1 MTLREVFEMVSAYW
15 ANVAKDE
22 AFTRKPIYD
31 AIVDRQS
38 KKSLKF
44 LEGELSPSS
53 FEFAKARIQEI
64 HGKKKGRS

>member
-15 ANVAKDE
+15 AKMAGDE
-22 AFTRKPIYD
+22 AFKSKPIYE
-31 AIVDRQS
+31 AIVNRQS

-53 FEFAKARIQEI
+53 FEYAKARIKEI
-64 HGKKKGRS
+64 HRK